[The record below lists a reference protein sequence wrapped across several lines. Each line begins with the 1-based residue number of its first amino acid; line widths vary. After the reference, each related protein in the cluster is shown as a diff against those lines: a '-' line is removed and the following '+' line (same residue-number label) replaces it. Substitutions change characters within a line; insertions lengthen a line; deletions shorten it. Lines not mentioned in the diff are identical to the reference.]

1 MYGTHKNAIH
11 WTWIYTKRAK
21 HALSVVDGETID
33 TEAFTDWTFF
43 FVDIDAVNRTG
54 GRAFVAAD
62 ASREIE
68 AVKATIA
75 RLHFQRNLWVFVD
88 FSKRPSIVRLH
99 HRQQRD
105 VHALKY
111 R

>member
-1 MYGTHKNAIH
+1 MHGTHKNAIH
-11 WTWIYTKRAK
+11 WTWIYAKRAK
-21 HALSVVDGETID
+21 HTLSVVDGEAVY
-33 TEAFTDWTFF
+33 TEAFTDGTFF

-54 GRAFVAAD
+54 DRAFVAAD
-62 ASREIE
+62 ASREVE
-68 AVKATIA
+68 AVKTTVA

-88 FSKRPSIVRLH
+88 FSKRASVVRLH

-105 VHALKY
+105 VHTLKY